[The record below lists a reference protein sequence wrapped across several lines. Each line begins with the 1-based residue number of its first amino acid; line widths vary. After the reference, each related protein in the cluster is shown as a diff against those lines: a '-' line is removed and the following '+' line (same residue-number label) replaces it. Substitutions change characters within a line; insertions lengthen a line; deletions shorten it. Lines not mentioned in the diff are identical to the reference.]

1 MQKIKLKIY
10 SLHVF
15 YIQSIIDFES
25 EQLDTYD
32 IVFAL
37 LNTIFKCQMKSNV

>member
-1 MQKIKLKIY
+1 MRKIKLKTY
-10 SLHVF
+10 SRMFFTSKASL
-15 YIQSIIDFES
+15 IFES

-32 IVFAL
+32 IVFGL